1 MVRTQMLGQDAAS
14 HEEATRSLVQRLSSV
29 DGKRQAKEAMQKTQA
44 VIDSL
49 NKARQ
54 VEPRLL
60 QEPVTL

>member
-1 MVRTQMLGQDAAS
+1 MVRMQMLGQDTAS
-14 HEEATRSLVQRLSSV
+14 HEEATRRLVQRLSS
-29 DGKRQAKEAMQKTQA
+29 DEGKRQAIEAVQKTQA
-44 VIDSL
+44 AIDSL